1 MKICPTCRKTYQ
13 DDNLNF
19 CLEDGSVLTVASN
32 EPAPTVMMSQP
43 RPTDPNTGFGTPP
56 TRQGIQSSFGN
67 QGAYEQPP
75 QKKSK
80 AWLWIVGI
88 LGILVLLC
96 GGGGI
101 VGLLL
106 VASQG
111 DLTANNSGPS
121 VSPSPARGN
130 TFPGTSPSPGSS
142 PSTVSG
148 DVTSIDLNMFVK
160 EFSVYGTTE
169 MSGDE
174 LLMAAKQKDYYYV
187 LVAPDDYNT
196 LNATTRVTVRNPNNG
211 DSRLGYGLI
220 FHSDPQPLNKG
231 YAFLIDSKR
240 KRFRVVRHTATNE
253 SAVVSWKNS
262 PAISEGAGENTLE
275 VRDKGDTLEFF
286 INDQMVTTTKDQYDG
301 TVGVPGLYSGDG
313 VKIGF
318 KRLEIRK

>member
-19 CLEDGSVLTVASN
+19 CLEDGSILNVASS
-32 EPAPTVMMSQP
+32 EPAPTVMMNQP
-43 RPTDPNTGFGTPP
+43 RPTEPNTGFAPPP
-56 TRQGIQSSFGN
+56 TQPGIQSSFGN
-67 QGAYEQPP
+67 QGAYAQPLK
-75 QKKSK
+75 KKSK

-88 LGILVLLC
+88 IGILLLLC
-96 GGGGI
+96 GGGGV

-111 DLTANNSGPS
+111 DLATNNSS
-121 VSPSPARGN
+121 SSASPTPVRGT

-142 PSTVSG
+142 PSS
-148 DVTSIDLNMFVK
+148 DATSIDLNMFVK

-169 MSGDE
+169 MAGDE
-174 LLMAAKQKDYYYV
+174 LMMAAKQKDYYYV

-196 LNATTRVTVRNPNNG
+196 LNSATRVTVRNPSNG

-231 YAFLIDSKR
+231 YAFLIDSKK
-240 KRFRVVRHTATNE
+240 KRYRVVRHTATNE

-262 PAISEGAGENTLE
+262 TAISEGSGDNMLE
-275 VRDKGDTLEFF
+275 VRDKGDTLEFY

>member
-43 RPTDPNTGFGTPP
+43 RPTEPNTGFGPPP
-56 TRQGIQSSFGN
+56 TQQIQSSFGN
-67 QGAYEQPP
+67 EGHYSQPH
-75 QKKSK
+75 KKSSK
-80 AWLWIVGI
+80 TWLWIVGI
-88 LGILVLLC
+88 LGILLLLC
-96 GGGGI
+96 GGGGV

-106 VASQG
+106 LATQG
-111 DLTANNSGPS
+111 DIAANNSGP
-121 VSPSPARGN
+121 VASPSPGRGS
-130 TFPGTSPSPGSS
+130 TFPGTSPSPDSS
-142 PSTVSG
+142 PSTLSG

-174 LLMAAKQKDYYYV
+174 LMMAAKQRDYYYV

-196 LNATTRVTVRNPNNG
+196 LGAATRVTVRNPSNG

-220 FHSDPQPLNKG
+220 FHSEAQPLSKG
-231 YAFLIDSKR
+231 YAFLIDAKKKR
-240 KRFRVVRHTATNE
+240 YRVVRHTATNE
-253 SAVVSWKNS
+253 SALVPWKNS
-262 PAISEGAGENTLE
+262 TAINDGTSENILE
-275 VRDKGDTLEFF
+275 VRDKGDALEFY

-301 TVGVPGLYSGDG
+301 AVGVPGLYSGDG

>member
-1 MKICPTCRKTYQ
+1 MKICPSCRKTYQ

-19 CLEDGSVLTVASN
+19 CLEDGSVLTVTSN
-32 EPAPTVMMSQP
+32 EPAPTVMMNQP
-43 RPTDPNTGFGTPP
+43 RATDPSPGFGPPP
-56 TRQGIQSSFGN
+56 TQPGIQSSFGN
-67 QGAYEQPP
+67 QGAYAPP
-75 QKKSK
+75 KKTSK
-80 AWLWIVGI
+80 TWLWVVGI
-88 LGILVLLC
+88 LGVLLLLC
-96 GGGGI
+96 GGGGV

-106 VASQG
+106 LASQG
-111 DLTANNSGPS
+111 DIAANNSGPS
-121 VSPSPARGN
+121 TSPTPGKGN

-142 PSTVSG
+142 PGTTSG
-148 DVTSIDLNMFVK
+148 NVESIDLNMFVK

-174 LLMAAKQKDYYYV
+174 LMMAAKQKDYYYV

-196 LNATTRVTVRNPNNG
+196 MGATTRLTVRNPNNG

-231 YAFLIDSKR
+231 YAFLIDSKK
-240 KRFRVVRHTATNE
+240 KRYRVVRHTATNE
-253 SAVVSWKNS
+253 SAVVAWKNS
-262 PAISEGAGENTLE
+262 TAINDGASENTLE
-275 VRDKGDTLEFF
+275 VRDKGDTLEFY

-318 KRLEIRK
+318 KKLEIRK